1 MSFEEKREAALARL
15 AATGMWRSNYAP
27 PLYRLLW
34 RLGIK
39 VPPPHFASFSWNFAF
54 SGIGVGLVWGLL
66 MWLMTWSHQGMSIQK
81 AIILSA
87 IAGLF
92 FGLAMAAFYRHGARK
107 HALPKWHDIS
117 VFKDARPST

>member
-1 MSFEEKREAALARL
+1 MSFEEKRQAALAML

-39 VPPPHFASFSWNFAF
+39 VPPPHFASFRSNFAF
-54 SGIGVGLVWGLL
+54 PGICFGVLWGLL
-66 MWLMTWSHQGMSIQK
+66 MWLMFWSNQGVPIQR

-87 IAGLF
+87 VAGVF

-107 HALPKWHDIS
+107 HALPKWQDIS
-117 VFKDARPST
+117 AFKDARPST